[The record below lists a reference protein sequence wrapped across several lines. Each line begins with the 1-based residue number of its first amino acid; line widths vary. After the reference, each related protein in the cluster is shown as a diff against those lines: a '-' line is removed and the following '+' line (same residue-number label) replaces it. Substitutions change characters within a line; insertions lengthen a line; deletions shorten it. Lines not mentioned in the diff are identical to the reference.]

1 MERFQMENIYKANG
15 LNDYKVND
23 INDLLKCH
31 GIDCNNLS
39 GYKYLKEEDK
49 NIFEK
54 FIVNFYNANGMNS
67 RMRMIPKG
75 IYRVE
80 NVEHLVF
87 DKEDKNFIVDSKTEV
102 YELRNNGERILLK
115 TYISDGFNESDVGVV
130 EKEQYLR
137 YEYDEGYTNQDNND
151 RCDWL
156 HIIDE
161 GKQWY

>member
-1 MERFQMENIYKANG
+1 MERFQMENIYKVNG
-15 LNDYKVND
+15 LSDYKIKNID
-23 INDLLKCH
+23 DLLKCH
-31 GIDCNNLS
+31 GIDCDNLN

-49 NIFEK
+49 NVFEK
-54 FIVNFYNANGMNS
+54 FIVNFYNAHGINR
-67 RMRMIPKG
+67 RMTMIPKG

-80 NVEHLVF
+80 NVEYLVF

-102 YELRNNGERILLK
+102 YELRNNGERILLR
-115 TYISDGFNESDVGVV
+115 TYVSDGFNESDVREV

-137 YEYDEGYTNQDNND
+137 YEYDEGYVKDNND

-156 HIIDE
+156 HVIDE